1 MASGD
6 LSPLQLTA
14 GAGFVQNQG
23 ITLNS
28 AFSGNIAT
36 YEAVPLIAT
45 LLTAISLAT
54 TANIGNST
62 IQSMRS
68 LGSSALGNSFC
79 PALGDSIP
87 STFSNVAPWPTTGN
101 AVFSTA
107 IKSVGNVWLG
117 SGDVGKFSQAFSI
130 TQGYAATANLF
141 IRSAVQANDYLGPT
155 FTTPTAQITA
165 DVAQVNLAFPPF
177 GNDLTDLGNA
187 ISLADIE
194 QFGEPAALLRQLVN
208 VGKGVLPCVQSYMT
222 MMGLSTTD
230 VNDMV
235 TDNRQSLFN
244 PTGLTDTQFNKLQAR
259 AYAAMTFVDGTCL
272 DEVLAVLD
280 VTTPN
285 IDNMADLL
293 DPKKIFP
300 TSWPSL
306 TMMDQLIYLD
316 NGAVN
321 PALEPILNA
330 TTPTG
335 CDELGKVV
343 PPQQAV
349 ASKAVQYQL
358 QQINGITN
366 VSLPELAAILR

>member
-1 MASGD
+1 MAAGD

-14 GAGFVQNQG
+14 GAGFAQNQG

-28 AFSGNIAT
+28 AFSGNVVA
-36 YEAVPLIAT
+36 YESVPLIT
-45 LLTAISLAT
+45 SLLTAISLAAA
-54 TANIGNST
+54 ANISNAT
-62 IQSMRS
+62 IQSMQS
-68 LGSSALGNSFC
+68 LGASNC

-87 STFSNVAPWPTTGN
+87 TAFSNVAPWPTAG
-101 AVFSTA
+101 VFSNTM
-107 IKSVGNVWLG
+107 ISIGTTQLG

-155 FTTPTAQITA
+155 FTTPTGLITA
-165 DVAQVNLAFPPF
+165 DVSRVNLAFPAF

-187 ISLADIE
+187 INLEDIE

-208 VGKGVLPCVQSYMT
+208 VGKGVLPCVQSAMT
-222 MMGLSTTD
+222 MMGLSATD
-230 VNDMV
+230 VNNMV
-235 TDNRQSLFN
+235 DNNRQSLFN
-244 PTGLTDTQFNKLQAR
+244 PNGLTDNQFNKLQTR
-259 AYAAMTFVDGTCL
+259 AYAAMTFVEGACL
-272 DEVLAVLD
+272 DQVLSVLD
-280 VTTPN
+280 VATPN
-285 IDNMADLL
+285 IDSMADLL

-306 TMMDQLIYLD
+306 TMMNDLIYLN

-335 CDELGKVV
+335 CDELGKIV
-343 PPQQAV
+343 PSDQAV
-349 ASKAVQYQL
+349 ASKAIQYQL

>member
-6 LSPLQLTA
+6 LTPLQLTA

-28 AFSGNIAT
+28 AFSGNVSA
-36 YEAVPLIAT
+36 YEAVPLIAN
-45 LLTAISLAT
+45 LLAAISLAPA
-54 TANIGNST
+54 ANISNAT
-62 IQSMRS
+62 IQSMQS
-68 LGSSALGNSFC
+68 LGASNC
-79 PALGDSIP
+79 PSLGDSIP

-130 TQGYAATANLF
+130 AQGYAATANLF

-306 TMMDQLIYLD
+306 TMMNDLIYLD

-321 PALEPILNA
+321 PTLEPILNA

-335 CDELGKVV
+335 CDELGKIV
-343 PPQQAV
+343 PSDQAV
-349 ASKAVQYQL
+349 ASKAIQYQL

-366 VSLPELAAILR
+366 VLLPELAAILQ

>member
-6 LSPLQLTA
+6 LTPLQLTA

-28 AFSGNIAT
+28 AFSGNVTT
-36 YEAVPLIAT
+36 YETVPLIAT
-45 LLTAISLAT
+45 LLTAISLAP
-54 TANIGNST
+54 TANISNTT
-62 IQSMRS
+62 IQSMQR
-68 LGSSALGNSFC
+68 LGSSTLGNSFC

-107 IKSVGNVWLG
+107 IEAVGSAWLG
-117 SGDVGKFSQAFSI
+117 SGDVGKFSQAFNI

-141 IRSAVQANDYLGPT
+141 IRSAVQANEYLGPT

-165 DVAQVNLAFPPF
+165 DVAKVNLAFPPF
-177 GNDLTDLGNA
+177 GSDLTDLGNA

-230 VNDMV
+230 VNNMV
-235 TDNRQSLFN
+235 NDNRQSLFN

-272 DEVLAVLD
+272 DEVLSVLD

-306 TMMDQLIYLD
+306 TMMDQLIYLN

-349 ASKAVQYQL
+349 AAKAVQYQL

>member
-1 MASGD
+1 MAAGD

-23 ITLNS
+23 IALNS
-28 AFSGNIAT
+28 AFIGNVTA
-36 YEAVPLIAT
+36 YESVPLISS
-45 LLTAISLAT
+45 LLTAISLAP
-54 TANIGNST
+54 TAGISNGT

-68 LGSSALGNSFC
+68 LGASNC

-87 STFSNVAPWPTTGN
+87 TAFSNVAPWPTTGN
-101 AVFSTA
+101 AVFSIA
-107 IKSVGNVWLG
+107 IETVGNTWLG

-130 TQGYAATANLF
+130 TQGYAGSANLF

-155 FTTPTAQITA
+155 FTTPTGLITA
-165 DVAQVNLAFPPF
+165 DVSRVNLAFPPF

-187 ISLADIE
+187 INLADIE

-208 VGKGVLPCVQSYMT
+208 VGKGVLPCVQSAMT

-230 VNDMV
+230 VNNMV
-235 TDNRQSLFN
+235 DNNRQSLFN
-244 PTGLTDTQFNKLQAR
+244 PNGLTDNQFNKLQTR
-259 AYAAMTFVDGTCL
+259 AYAAMTFVEGACL
-272 DEVLAVLD
+272 DQVLSVLD

-306 TMMDQLIYLD
+306 TMMNDLIYLN

-330 TTPTG
+330 TTPIG
-335 CDELGKVV
+335 CDELGKIV
-343 PPQQAV
+343 PSDQAV
-349 ASKAVQYQL
+349 ASKAIQYQL